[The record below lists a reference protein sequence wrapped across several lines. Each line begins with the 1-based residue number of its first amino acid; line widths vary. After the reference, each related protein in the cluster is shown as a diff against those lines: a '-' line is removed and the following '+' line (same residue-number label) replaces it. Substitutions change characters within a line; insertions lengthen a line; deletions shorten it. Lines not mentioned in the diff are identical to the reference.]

1 MQASVNASVKLS
13 PDLHTRIKN
22 LADSRKQSVHSL
34 MLQALEAYVSR
45 EEVRE
50 AWRNEGIEA
59 WEEYQK
65 TGLHLTN
72 AEVVDW
78 MDKIIAGEN
87 VPMPKCHI

>member
-1 MQASVNASVKLS
+1 MQALINKSVKIS
-13 PDLHTRIKN
+13 PELDSRIKN
-22 LADSRKQSVHSL
+22 LAELRKQSVHSV
-34 MLQALEAYVSR
+34 MIQALEIYLTR
-45 EEVRE
+45 EEKRE
-50 AWRNEGIEA
+50 AWRQEGIEA

-72 AEVVDW
+72 AEVVGW

>member
-1 MQASVNASVKLS
+1 MQALINKSVKIS
-13 PDLHTRIKN
+13 PELHSRIKN
-22 LADSRKQSVHSL
+22 LADLRKQSVHSV
-34 MLQALEAYVSR
+34 MVQALEAYLTR
-45 EEVRE
+45 EEKRE
-50 AWRNEGIEA
+50 AWRKEGIEA

-87 VPMPKCHI
+87 APMPKCHI

>member
-1 MQASVNASVKLS
+1 MQDLINKSVKIS
-13 PDLHTRIKN
+13 PELNGRIKN
-22 LADSRKQSVHSL
+22 LADLRNQSVHSV
-34 MLQALEAYVSR
+34 MVQALEAYITR
-45 EEVRE
+45 EEKRE
-50 AWRNEGIEA
+50 AWRKEGIEA

-65 TGLHLTN
+65 TRLHLTN

>member
-1 MQASVNASVKLS
+1 MQDLINKSVKIS
-13 PDLHTRIKN
+13 PELNGRIKN
-22 LADSRKQSVHSL
+22 LADLRNQSVHSV
-34 MLQALEAYVSR
+34 MVQALEAYITR
-45 EEVRE
+45 EEKRE
-50 AWRNEGIEA
+50 AWRKEGIEA

>member
-1 MQASVNASVKLS
+1 MQDLINKSVKIS
-13 PDLHTRIKN
+13 PELNGRIKN
-22 LADSRKQSVHSL
+22 LADLRNQSVHSV
-34 MLQALEAYVSR
+34 MVQALEAYITR
-45 EEVRE
+45 EEKRE
-50 AWRNEGIEA
+50 AWRKEGIEA

-72 AEVVDW
+72 VEVVDW

>member
-1 MQASVNASVKLS
+1 MQALINKSVKIS
-13 PDLHTRIKN
+13 PELDSRIKN
-22 LADSRKQSVHSL
+22 LADLRKQSVHSV
-34 MLQALEAYVSR
+34 MVQALEAYLIR
-45 EEVRE
+45 EEKRE
-50 AWRNEGIEA
+50 AWRKEGIEA

-87 VPMPKCHI
+87 VPIPKCHI

>member
-1 MQASVNASVKLS
+1 MQALINKSVKIS
-13 PDLHTRIKN
+13 PELDSRIKN
-22 LADSRKQSVHSL
+22 LADLRKQSVHSV
-34 MLQALEAYVSR
+34 MVQALETYLTR
-45 EEVRE
+45 EEKRE
-50 AWRNEGIEA
+50 AWRKEGIEA

-78 MDKIIAGEN
+78 MDKIIAGDN

>member
-1 MQASVNASVKLS
+1 MQALINKSVKIS
-13 PDLHTRIKN
+13 PELDSRIKN
-22 LADSRKQSVHSL
+22 LADLRKQSVHSV
-34 MLQALEAYVSR
+34 MVQALEAYLIR
-45 EEVRE
+45 EEKRE
-50 AWRNEGIEA
+50 AWRKEGIEA

-87 VPMPKCHI
+87 VSMPKCHI

>member
-1 MQASVNASVKLS
+1 MQALINKSVKIS
-13 PDLHTRIKN
+13 PELDSRIKN
-22 LADSRKQSVHSL
+22 LADLRKQSVHSV
-34 MLQALEAYVSR
+34 MVQALETYLTR
-45 EEVRE
+45 EEKRE
-50 AWRNEGIEA
+50 AWRKEGIEA

>member
-1 MQASVNASVKLS
+1 MQALINKSVKIS
-13 PDLHTRIKN
+13 PELDSRIKN
-22 LADSRKQSVHSL
+22 LADLRKQSVHSV
-34 MLQALEAYVSR
+34 MVQALEAYLIR
-45 EEVRE
+45 EEKRE
-50 AWRNEGIEA
+50 AWRKEGIEA